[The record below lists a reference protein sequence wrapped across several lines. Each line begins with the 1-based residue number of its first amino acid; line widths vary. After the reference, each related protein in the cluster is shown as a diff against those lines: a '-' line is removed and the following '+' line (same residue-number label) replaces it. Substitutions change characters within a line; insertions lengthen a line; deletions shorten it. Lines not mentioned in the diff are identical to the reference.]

1 LKRSAQTPAPK
12 SLALECAIAPQPAV
26 CGCGVYGKRNEDGGV
41 PHLCS
46 ANRRFNRP

>member
-1 LKRSAQTPAPK
+1 LKRSAQTPAYMC
-12 SLALECAIAPQPAV
+12 LAPECAIAPQPAC

-46 ANRRFNRP
+46 ANERLNRP